1 MSVVP
6 HRSDQIESKSVEPKR
21 PSLKERIAQAKA
33 GTMDKPKSAGAG
45 GVGAW
50 WKSIVSGNAATTA
63 KPAKTAANA
72 AKTAKPAKTTANVAK
87 TANAAKTG
95 ANVAN
100 ATKTAANVANAAMRA
115 KAAERIAYL
124 ADQTKAQTSHAV
136 AAGKVGIERAAKI
149 GRETILPEI
158 ERTAAEIKER
168 ARPEHLKKD
177 YREYLFRLHE
187 RVLDPSTEQLFFKP
201 TKDPV
206 ALSGLTIRGPNR
218 EHGHDYRPTP
228 CSLFEWT
235 IAAIDYDLSKL
246 TFVDYGA
253 GKGRVLLLA
262 SEHPFAAVGGIEFAE
277 ELHDDAVMNI
287 AQYPRSRMKCRNVEC
302 VLDDAST
309 LGPPE
314 GESVNYFFNPFSRE
328 LFAEV
333 LHNLVVSYRK
343 RPRRLYL
350 ILIDPVATDLVDQSG
365 VFARLQASFPESLKV
380 KLFSPYEVALYR
392 SLA

>member
-6 HRSDQIESKSVEPKR
+6 HRSDQVESKSVELKR
-21 PSLKERIAQAKA
+21 PSLKDRVAQAKA
-33 GTMDKPKSAGAG
+33 GTKDVTKGAGAS

-50 WKSIVSGNAATTA
+50 WKSIVGGN
-63 KPAKTAANA
+63 K
-72 AKTAKPAKTTANVAK
+72 AKTTAN

-95 ANVAN
+95 ANTAGAANIANLAKAGAN
-100 ATKTAANVANAAMRA
+100 AANAAMRA
-115 KAAERIAYL
+115 KAAERIAHL

-136 AAGKVGIERAAKI
+136 AASKVGIERAAKI
-149 GRETILPEI
+149 GRETVLPEI

-168 ARPEHLKKD
+168 ARPERLKKD

-187 RVLDPSTEQLFFKP
+187 RVLDPSTEQLFFKS
-201 TKDPV
+201 TMKPV
-206 ALSGLTIRGPNR
+206 TLSGLTIRGPNR
-218 EHGHDYRPTP
+218 AHGHDYRPTP

-287 AQYPRSRMKCRNVEC
+287 AQFPRSRMKCRNVEC
-302 VLDDAST
+302 VLEDAST

-350 ILIDPVATDLVDQSG
+350 ILIDPVATDLIDQSG
-365 VFARLQASFPESLKV
+365 VFSRLQLPFPESLKV
-380 KLFSPYEVALYR
+380 KLFSPYEIAIYR